1 TGGVS
6 NIQLPIPN
14 GAVVKKAYLF
24 ANIYKYETN
33 LVDAPDKVITI
44 NGNPLILKEDNWIGN
59 HMYYPTINCF
69 VKTIS
74 IDISNYISPANSNYL
89 IDPLNNGNSPV
100 IEPLYSDF
108 YILVIYE
115 NLNYSTTCIDV
126 LLNDHDPQP
135 ILSYDLRFQN
145 VCNIN
150 NTVGLSLHTSGMCDD
165 INDWS
170 KVFINNQ
177 NIGEIGGQES
187 NTTIPCA

>member
-1 TGGVS
+1 KIKVLIFLSLFFVYSSMQGQTLFLSDCFRGGVVGDGYTAWYTGGVS

-108 YILVIYE
+108 YILVLYE
-115 NLNYSTTCIDV
+115 NNSMQNTCIDV
-126 LLNDHDPQP
+126 
-135 ILSYDLRFQN
+135 YM
-145 VCNIN
+145 
-150 NTVGLSLHTSGMCDD
+150 NTHSPSP
-165 INDWS
+165 
-170 KVFINNQ
+170 FI
-177 NIGEIGGQES
+177 S
-187 NTTIPCA
+187 